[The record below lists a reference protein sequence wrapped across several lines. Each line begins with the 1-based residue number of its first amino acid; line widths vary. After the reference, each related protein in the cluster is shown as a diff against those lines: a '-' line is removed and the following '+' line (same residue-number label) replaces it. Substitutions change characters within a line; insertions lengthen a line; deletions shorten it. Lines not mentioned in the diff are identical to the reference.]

1 MSLSAAEKTLRTTEK
16 MDRYK
21 ILRNPT
27 IEPCTSEDAE
37 EQYIQEKFQEVSV
50 SRFIDFFQQAGLQT
64 AIHSSRKAFSIPR
77 PVESRLDKVGQ
88 PWYHIKLINNLHID
102 RHEKGCT
109 CSYCRNCGYGARP
122 LHFGLNI
129 PKSKSWNSWWIVK
142 YWNHR
147 YVRWTFPFLKHCPD
161 CLTRERGR

>member
-37 EQYIQEKFQEVSV
+37 EQYLQELYEEA
-50 SRFIDFFQQAGLQT
+50 IDFFQNTKSFTGTMNSSLQP
-64 AIHSSRKAFSIPR
+64 SLPR

-88 PWYHIKLINNLHID
+88 PWYHVKLINNLHID